1 MGIFWAGDDGRWG
14 TRGKG
19 RPPNS
24 RQKPRSIQRC
34 CFVCFIFRI
43 LDTPKTAKQRS
54 LVIVMRRGARAHLD
68 VYTSKF
74 ESASKSRQLH
84 YMISYIYNI
93 TLYYIYYIYIYIF
106 VLLLLY
112 CVRFYSMYIIY
123 SILLFYIILY
133 YYIIFYHFISYC
145 IILYHIMSYYIIL
158 YCIII
163 RYYYYIFIF
172 ILLLLHYNIII
183 LYYFT
188 II

>member
-84 YMISYIYNI
+84 CMISYIYI
-93 TLYYIYYIYIYIF
+93 ILHYIIYILYIYIYICF
-106 VLLLLY
+106 TTIILCSILFYVYNLFHSTILYHIILLY
-112 CVRFYSMYIIY
+112 H
-123 SILLFYIILY
+123 ILSFYIILHH
-133 YYIIFYHFISYC
+133 IISY
-145 IILYHIMSYYIIL
+145 YV
-158 YCIII
+158 
-163 RYYYYIFIF
+163 
-172 ILLLLHYNIII
+172 I
-183 LYYFT
+183 LYY
-188 II
+188 IVLYYY

>member
-54 LVIVMRRGARAHLD
+54 LVIVMRRRARAHLD

-84 YMISYIYNI
+84 CMISYIYNI
-93 TLYYIYYIYIYIF
+93 TLYYIYYIYICFTTIILCSILFYVYNLFHSTI
-106 VLLLLY
+106 LYHIILLY
-112 CVRFYSMYIIY
+112 H
-123 SILLFYIILY
+123 ILSFYIILHH
-133 YYIIFYHFISYC
+133 IISY
-145 IILYHIMSYYIIL
+145 YV
-158 YCIII
+158 
-163 RYYYYIFIF
+163 
-172 ILLLLHYNIII
+172 I
-183 LYYFT
+183 LYY
-188 II
+188 IVLYYY